1 MDQRALL
8 RKEFANQ
15 AGWSKAEVQSLV
27 PDASFRRYFR
37 LVEPDRSAML
47 MDAPP
52 EHENIKPFLSITRH
66 LQRVGLRAPEIY
78 CHDAETGFILL
89 EDLGDKTF
97 TMLLQAG
104 GNESELYQRGIKILV
119 ELHNSPIACD
129 VETGKYDFIRLI
141 DETCLFTQW
150 YLPAAT
156 GIPSTRKC
164 EDAYIA
170 AWKSIYDELPEIEST
185 LVLRD
190 YHVDNLMMVDN
201 QCAVL
206 DYQDALIGSPAYD
219 VVSLLEDARRDIHGS
234 LASEALATYFNDRPD
249 LDRQV
254 FERHYQVWGAQRHC
268 KVAGIFMRL
277 WLRDNKPHYL
287 GHLTRVMGLLRKNL
301 DYPALRALSDWFA
314 DNGIALSY
322 QDPVRSREQILSI
335 LQD

>member
-1 MDQRALL
+1 MDQRSQL
-8 RKEFANQ
+8 RKEFTEQ
-15 AGWSKAEVQSLV
+15 AGWAKAEVHALV

-52 EHENIKPFLSITRH
+52 AHEDIKPFLSITHH
-66 LQRVGLRAPEIY
+66 LRRVGLRVPEIY
-78 CHDAETGFILL
+78 FHDTDTGFILL
-89 EDLGDKTF
+89 EDLGEKTF
-97 TMLLQAG
+97 TTLLKTGA
-104 GNESELYQRGIKILV
+104 NESDLYQKGIQILV
-119 ELHNSPIACD
+119 TLHDSPIACD
-129 VETGKYDFIRLI
+129 VATGNYDFARFI
-141 DETCLFTQW
+141 DEACLFTRW
-150 YLPAAT
+150 YLPAVT
-156 GIPSTRKC
+156 GKSPTKQC
-164 EDAYIA
+164 EDDYIA

-219 VVSLLEDARRDIHGS
+219 VVSLLEDARRDIDGS
-234 LASEALATYFNDRPD
+234 LATAALATYFNGLPD
-249 LDRQV
+249 LDRLD
-254 FERHYQVWGAQRHC
+254 FEQHYQVWGTQRHC

-287 GHLTRVMGLLRKNL
+287 QHLARVMGLLRKNL
-301 DYPALRALSDWFA
+301 EYPALHALSGWFRN
-314 DNGIALSY
+314 NGIALSY
-322 QDPVRSREQILSI
+322 QAPGGSREQILTV